1 MAEMAETA
9 ERGAAAWTAEAV
21 AVFAKDWRCELRTR
35 HAVAT
40 LALFAVTTLVVSSL
54 VLGPVGN
61 EPARAAQMVP
71 VLLWLILLFAAA
83 AGLPRA
89 FVHEEESR
97 TAIALRLAGRPS
109 PVFAGKLLHVLT
121 LVLALEA
128 IVAPLGAVLF
138 DLRIARPLDFA
149 AALAAGGLAV
159 AAATTLLAA
168 IVAQGR
174 GASTLFAVLALPVLL
189 PALALA
195 VAASRAA
202 LVGAL
207 PEGELGLL
215 LLYDGSVVVA
225 GFLLFPAI
233 WNP

>member
-1 MAEMAETA
+1 MSSNWA
-9 ERGAAAWTAEAV
+9 AEAA

-40 LALFAVTTLVVSSL
+40 LALFAVTTLVVASL

-61 EPARAAQMVP
+61 EPARAAQIVP
-71 VLLWLILLFAAA
+71 VLVWLILLFAAA
-83 AGLPRA
+83 SGLPRA

-109 PVFAGKLLHVLT
+109 AVFAGKLAHVVT
-121 LVLALEA
+121 LVAALEA
-128 IVAPLGAVLF
+128 IVAPLAVVLF
-138 DLRIARPLDFA
+138 DLRVADGFAFA
-149 AALAAGGLAV
+149 AALGAGGLAI
-159 AAATTLLAA
+159 AAATALLAA

-174 GASTLFAVLALPVLL
+174 GASTLFAVIALPVLL

-202 LVGAL
+202 LVGIA
-207 PEGELGLL
+207 GGDELTLL
-215 LLYDGSVVVA
+215 LLYDGAVVVA

>member
-1 MAEMAETA
+1 MSSDWASE
-9 ERGAAAWTAEAV
+9 AA

-40 LALFAVTTLVVSSL
+40 LALFAVTTLVVASL
-54 VLGPVGN
+54 VLGPIGN
-61 EPARAAQMVP
+61 DPAQAERVVP
-71 VLLWLILLFAAA
+71 VLVWLILLFAAA

-97 TAIALRLAGRPS
+97 TATTLRLAARPS
-109 PVFAGKLLHVLT
+109 VVFAGKLLHVVT
-121 LVLALEA
+121 LVLALELL
-128 IVAPLGAVLF
+128 VAPLAVALF
-138 DLRIARPLDFA
+138 DLTVARPWTFA
-149 AALAAGGLAV
+149 GALAAGGLAI

-195 VAASRAA
+195 VAATRAGVGGGEA
-202 LVGAL
+202 GATLTLLVS
-207 PEGELGLL
+207 
-215 LLYDGSVVVA
+215 YDGSVVVA
-225 GFLLFPAI
+225 GFLLFPTI

>member
-1 MAEMAETA
+1 MSSGWA
-9 ERGAAAWTAEAV
+9 AEAA

-40 LALFAVTTLVVSSL
+40 LALFAVTTLIVASL
-54 VLGPVGN
+54 VLGPIGN
-61 EPARAAQMVP
+61 DPAQAERVVP
-71 VLLWLILLFAAA
+71 VLVWLILLFAAA

-97 TAIALRLAGRPS
+97 TAIALRLVARPS
-109 PVFAGKLLHVLT
+109 VVFAGKLLHVVT
-121 LVLALEA
+121 LVGALELL
-128 IVAPLGAVLF
+128 VAPLAVLLF
-138 DLRIARPLDFA
+138 DLDVARPLGLA
-149 AALAAGGLAV
+149 AALAAGGLAI

-195 VAASRAA
+195 VAAARAA
-202 LVGAL
+202 IGGGEAGQTLNLLV
-207 PEGELGLL
+207 
-215 LLYDGSVVVA
+215 LYDGSVVVA
-225 GFLLFPAI
+225 GFLLFPTI
-233 WNP
+233 WHP

>member
-1 MAEMAETA
+1 MSSSWAAE
-9 ERGAAAWTAEAV
+9 AAA
-21 AVFAKDWRCELRTR
+21 VFVKDWRCELRTR

-40 LALFAVTTLVVSSL
+40 LALFALTTLLVASL
-54 VLGPVGN
+54 VLGPIGN
-61 EPARAAQMVP
+61 DAEMSRRVVP
-71 VLLWLILLFAAA
+71 VLVWLIVLFAAA

-97 TAIALRLAGRPS
+97 TAIALRLAARPS
-109 PVFAGKLLHVLT
+109 AVFAGKLVHIAT
-121 LVLALEA
+121 LVAAIEA
-128 IVAPLGAVLF
+128 IVAPLAVALF
-138 DLRIARPLDFA
+138 DLRVAAAAELV
-149 AALAAGGLAV
+149 AALAAGGLAI

-195 VAASRAA
+195 VAATRVA
-202 LVGAL
+202 LTGVA
-207 PEGELGLL
+207 EGNLLTLL

>member
-1 MAEMAETA
+1 VSSS
-9 ERGAAAWTAEAV
+9 WPAEAA

-40 LALFAVTTLVVSSL
+40 LGLFAATTLIVASM
-54 VLGPVGN
+54 VLGPIGN
-61 EPARAAQMVP
+61 QPALAGQVVP
-71 VLLWLILLFAAA
+71 VLIWLILLFAAA

-97 TAIALRLAGRPS
+97 TAIALRLASRPS
-109 PVFAGKLLHVLT
+109 AIFAGKLLHVGS

-128 IVAPLGAVLF
+128 IVAPLAVVLF
-138 DLRIARPLDFA
+138 DLSVGDPAGF
-149 AALAAGGLAV
+149 ALALAGGGVAI

-174 GASTLFAVLALPVLL
+174 GTSTLFAVLALPVLL
-189 PALALA
+189 PGLALA
-195 VAASRAA
+195 VAATRAA
-202 LVGAL
+202 LAGLDAGDVTT
-207 PEGELGLL
+207 LL

-225 GFLLFPAI
+225 GFLLFPAV

>member
-1 MAEMAETA
+1 V
-9 ERGAAAWTAEAV
+9 RSDWVAEAA

-40 LALFAVTTLVVSSL
+40 LALFAVTTLVVASL
-54 VLGPVGN
+54 VLGPIGN
-61 EPARAAQMVP
+61 DPARAGQVVP
-71 VLLWLILLFAAA
+71 VLVWLILLFAAA
-83 AGLPRA
+83 SGLPRA

-109 PVFAGKLLHVLT
+109 AVFAGKLLHVVT
-121 LVLALEA
+121 LVAALEA
-128 IVAPLGAVLF
+128 IVAPLAAVLF
-138 DLRIARPLDFA
+138 DLSIADPLRFA
-149 AALAAGGLAV
+149 AALAAGGLAI
-159 AAATTLLAA
+159 AGATTLLAA

-195 VAASRAA
+195 VSASRVAFAGVNSDPA
-202 LVGAL
+202 LT
-207 PEGELGLL
+207 LL
-215 LLYDGSVVVA
+215 LLYDGVVIVA
-225 GFLLFPAI
+225 GFLLFPPV

>member
-1 MAEMAETA
+1 MSSGWA
-9 ERGAAAWTAEAV
+9 AEAT

-40 LALFAVTTLVVSSL
+40 LGLFAVTTMIVASL
-54 VLGPVGN
+54 VLGPIGN
-61 EPARAAQMVP
+61 DPVQAARVVP
-71 VLLWLILLFAAA
+71 VLVWLILLFAAA
-83 AGLPRA
+83 AGLPRV

-97 TAIALRLAGRPS
+97 TAIALRLAARPS
-109 PVFAGKLLHVLT
+109 ALFAGKLAHVVT
-121 LVLALEA
+121 LVAALEILVTPLA
-128 IVAPLGAVLF
+128 IVLF
-138 DLRIARPLDFA
+138 DLRVQRPSVLI
-149 AALAAGGLAV
+149 AALAGGGLAI

-174 GASTLFAVLALPVLL
+174 GASTLFAVLALPILL

-195 VAASRAA
+195 VAASR
-202 LVGAL
+202 GAFG
-207 PEGELGLL
+207 PTLGTGLLQML
-215 LLYDGSVVVA
+215 LLYDASIVVA

>member
-1 MAEMAETA
+1 VSSNWA
-9 ERGAAAWTAEAV
+9 AEAA

-40 LALFAVTTLVVSSL
+40 LALFAVTTLVVASL

-61 EPARAAQMVP
+61 EPARAAQIVP
-71 VLLWLILLFAAA
+71 VLVWLILLFAAA
-83 AGLPRA
+83 SGLPRA

-109 PVFAGKLLHVLT
+109 AVFAGKLAHVVT
-121 LVLALEA
+121 LVAALEA
-128 IVAPLGAVLF
+128 IVAPLAVVLF
-138 DLRIARPLDFA
+138 DLRVADGFAFA
-149 AALAAGGLAV
+149 AALGAGGLAI
-159 AAATTLLAA
+159 AAATTLLPA

-174 GASTLFAVLALPVLL
+174 GASTLFAVIALPVLL

-202 LVGAL
+202 LVGIA
-207 PEGELGLL
+207 GGDELTLL
-215 LLYDGSVVVA
+215 LLYDGAVVVA

>member
-1 MAEMAETA
+1 MADGGRRSA
-9 ERGAAAWTAEAV
+9 RDWTAEAA

-61 EPARAAQMVP
+61 EPARAAQTVP

-97 TAIALRLAGRPS
+97 TATALRLAARPS
-109 PVFAGKLLHVLT
+109 VVFAGKLLHVLT
-121 LVLALEA
+121 LVLVLEA
-128 IVAPLGAVLF
+128 IVAPLAVVLF
-138 DLRIARPLDFA
+138 DLRIRAPGDFA
-149 AALAAGGLAV
+149 LALAGGGLAI

-195 VAASRAA
+195 VGAARVALAGAA
-202 LVGAL
+202 PG
-207 PEGELGLL
+207 GEIGLL

>member
-1 MAEMAETA
+1 MSSTWAS
-9 ERGAAAWTAEAV
+9 EAL

-40 LALFAVTTLVVSSL
+40 LALFALTTLIVSSL
-54 VLGPVGN
+54 VLGPIGN
-61 EPARAAQMVP
+61 DRSQAARFVP
-71 VLLWLILLFAAA
+71 VLVWLILLFATS
-83 AGLPRA
+83 AGLPRV

-97 TAIALRLAGRPS
+97 TAIALRLAARPS
-109 PVFAGKLLHVLT
+109 AVFAGKLAHTLT
-121 LVLALEA
+121 LVVALELL
-128 IVAPLGAVLF
+128 VAPLAVVLF
-138 DLRIARPLDFA
+138 DLDVTRPAMLVES
-149 AALAAGGLAV
+149 LAAGGVAI

-195 VAASRAA
+195 VSASRSAFGPLEAA
-202 LVGAL
+202 
-207 PEGELGLL
+207 GLL
-215 LLYDGSVVVA
+215 RMLVLYDGTIIVA

>member
-1 MAEMAETA
+1 
-9 ERGAAAWTAEAV
+9 
-21 AVFAKDWRCELRTR
+21 
-35 HAVAT
+35 
-40 LALFAVTTLVVSSL
+40 L

-61 EPARAAQMVP
+61 EPARAAQIVP
-71 VLLWLILLFAAA
+71 VLVWLILLFAAA
-83 AGLPRA
+83 SGLPRA

-109 PVFAGKLLHVLT
+109 AVFAGKLAHVVT
-121 LVLALEA
+121 LVAALEA
-128 IVAPLGAVLF
+128 IVAPLAVVLF
-138 DLRIARPLDFA
+138 DLRVADGFAFA
-149 AALAAGGLAV
+149 AALGAGGLAI

-174 GASTLFAVLALPVLL
+174 GASTLFAVIALPVLL

-202 LVGAL
+202 LVGIA
-207 PEGELGLL
+207 GGDELTLL
-215 LLYDGSVVVA
+215 LLYDGAVVVA

>member
-1 MAEMAETA
+1 VSSAWAAE
-9 ERGAAAWTAEAV
+9 AAA
-21 AVFAKDWRCELRTR
+21 VFVKDWRCELRTR

-40 LALFAVTTLVVSSL
+40 LALFALTTLLVSSL
-54 VLGPVGN
+54 ILGPIGN
-61 EPARAAQMVP
+61 DAEMARRVVP
-71 VLLWLILLFAAA
+71 VLVWLIVLFAAA

-97 TAIALRLAGRPS
+97 TAIALRLAARPS
-109 PVFAGKLLHVLT
+109 AVFAGKLLHVAT
-121 LVLALEA
+121 LVAVIEA
-128 IVAPLGAVLF
+128 IVGPLAVALF
-138 DLRIARPLDFA
+138 DLRIASAGQLV
-149 AALAAGGLAV
+149 AALGAGGLAI

-174 GASTLFAVLALPVLL
+174 GASTLFAVLALPILL

-195 VAASRAA
+195 VAATRVA
-202 LVGAL
+202 LTGIG
-207 PEGELGLL
+207 EGDLLALL
-215 LLYDGSVVVA
+215 LLYDASIVVA